1 MSNELKSK
9 LAEIR
14 ENFEFFD
21 NDGNGLIDFNELLS
35 LMRTVSP
42 EASLRESGDGFS
54 MIDTNSDG
62 YIDLDEFMKWWQTTW
77 WEF

>member
-1 MSNELKSK
+1 MSDNQKSK

-14 ENFEFFD
+14 ESFEFFD
-21 NDGNGLIDFNELLS
+21 SDGNGMIDFNEFLS
-35 LMRTVSP
+35 LMKTVSP
-42 EASLRESGDGFS
+42 EASLRESGEGFS